1 MKEKDQKIKIHT
13 NSSAHRSV
21 LRQTAGVSRLIVI
34 MAVAVIALSVPIIW
48 GAWVHF
54 REDAERKECAIAI
67 GSAQRKLD
75 DEYIAN
81 PDMTPEEAEAA
92 ATSEIRSLEE
102 TCPGGGR
109 YVIVK
114 RLDGDG
120 YEIYCELHG
129 RK

>member
-1 MKEKDQKIKIHT
+1 MIRKIQNNI
-13 NSSAHRSV
+13 
-21 LRQTAGVSRLIVI
+21 RQTAGVSRLIVI

-92 ATSEIRSLEE
+92 ATSEIRSLKE

-114 RLDGDG
+114 RADGDG

-129 RK
+129 R